1 MSIFRKLT
9 EKPWLTPSVMGED
22 VSLSQVDATELAQI
36 SVQARKIRSARTAL
50 MFFLVIVSVLFLLIT
65 ITFLGRSQYPD
76 FQALAGEPW
85 LPFTRPAP
93 LWLNTSF
100 LLLASIA
107 IQIAL
112 SMANKAK
119 PTQALIALFAVCI
132 FTANF
137 LSGQFAVWR
146 QLMEFG
152 FVVSSNPANSYF
164 YLFTSIH
171 GLHLLA
177 GFIAL
182 LRAVFLFWDHSDL
195 PRLKTGINLLALYWH
210 YLFIVWLFLFA
221 LLTATSETYR
231 TVAVLCG
238 F

>member
-1 MSIFRKLT
+1 MSLFHKLT
-9 EKPWLTPSVMGED
+9 EKPWLNPSSLGD
-22 VSLSQVDATELAQI
+22 GVSLPLEIKT
-36 SVQARKIRSARTAL
+36 RSARTAL
-50 MFFLVIVSVLFLLIT
+50 RFFLLIITVIFFLIT

-100 LLLASIA
+100 LLMASLS
-107 IQIAL
+107 IQFAL
-112 SMANKAK
+112 SMAKKAN
-119 PTQALIALFAVCI
+119 PALALIALFAVCI

-146 QLMEFG
+146 QLMEYG

-164 YLFTSIH
+164 YLFTGIH
-171 GLHLLA
+171 GLHLFA
-177 GFIAL
+177 GFVAL
-182 LRAVFLFWDHSDL
+182 LRAVFLFWDHNDL
-195 PRLKTGINLLALYWH
+195 PRLRAGISLLALYWH

-221 LLTATSETYR
+221 LLTATPETYR

-238 F
+238 FTEG